1 MSDFDDSL
9 LDDQAALARIDDR
22 LRELAG
28 AGARIRMDAAELGHP
43 GLGPDDRPRGVVIVG
58 SESRL
63 VRALLEPCC
72 PVPVVA
78 WPFAGLP
85 AWTGPLDL
93 VVVLAGAAGAGPDE
107 LSTTTEAV
115 RRGAAVLAAAPAGSP
130 VERAADSAS
139 TVRIRTRSGDALGSA
154 VAAMS
159 ILHELGLCPTVR
171 PGDVA
176 EMADMVAE
184 ESSPFHDLSDN
195 PAKDLALALA
205 DAMPLTWGGSV
216 LAARAARRTAEALRR
231 ASGRPA
237 LAAVSAELL
246 PVIESAPTRD
256 PFADPDDG
264 PTELRPVLVVFDDGE
279 HTPSADE
286 QRDRLV
292 AAAGLHDVRVC
303 TVVATDG
310 GALDRYVTLHQKG
323 LYGAAYLGLGLS
335 GRDAELPAR
344 GPAGPFRR

>member
-9 LDDQAALARIDDR
+9 LDDQEALTRVDAPLRALA
-22 LRELAG
+22 G
-28 AGARIRMDAAELGHP
+28 TGARIRMDAAELVRP
-43 GLGPDDRPRGVVIVG
+43 DLGPGYRPRGVVIVG
-58 SESRL
+58 PESRL

-93 VVVLAGAAGAGPDE
+93 VVVLAGSVGAGPDE
-107 LSTTTEAV
+107 VSSSAEAV
-115 RRGAAVLAAAPAGSP
+115 RRGAAVIVAAPADSQ
-130 VERAADSAS
+130 VARAADSSS
-139 TVRIRTRSGDALGSA
+139 TVRIRTRSEDALGSA
-154 VAAMS
+154 VAAVS
-159 ILHELGLCPTVR
+159 ILHELGLCPPVR

-176 EMADMVAE
+176 ERADMVAE

-205 DAMPLTWGGSV
+205 DAMPLAWGDSV
-216 LAARAARRTAEALRR
+216 LAARAARRVAEALRR

-246 PVIESAPTRD
+246 PVIEGAPAHD

-264 PTELRPVLVVFDDGE
+264 PTRLRPVLVILDDGE
-279 HTPSADE
+279 RSPAGDE

-292 AAAGLHDVRVC
+292 AAAELHDVRVC
-303 TVVATDG
+303 AVLADDG
-310 GALDRYVTLHQKG
+310 GALDRYVTLRQKG
-323 LYGAAYLGLGLS
+323 LYGAAYLELGLS
-335 GRDAELPAR
+335 GRRP
-344 GPAGPFRR
+344 